1 MVTDRKTRIVTG
13 TLTTLGV
20 FLLVVWSLGPIYWV
34 VVTSLKGAKEIYA
47 YPPTLWPTA
56 VDLLQLHGRHLHVGV
71 PPLHPQ
77 QRRGRRHA
85 SPLLSVVIGALA
97 AYPIARLRFPG
108 RALAARAIIVSYLLP
123 PSLLFIPLFIV
134 LSQLGLIDRKLGLI
148 VAYLTFTVPFCT
160 WLLIGYFRTIPFEL
174 DEAALID
181 GATRVQILRHVILP
195 IALPGLAVV
204 ALYALTNSWN
214 EFLYALVYVNSAD
227 AKTFT
232 AGLTGL
238 VMGDTF
244 IWGQLMASSVIAIL
258 PVLVIYLVC
267 PEISGGGPRGRQ
279 RQELAPAKAGGRE
292 QGQQSPQKSRPDSR
306 T

>member
-1 MVTDRKTRIVTG
+1 MVTSPRSKILSGIATAIGVTI
-13 TLTTLGV
+13 
-20 FLLVVWSLGPIYWV
+20 LVVWSLGPIYWV
-34 VVTSLKGAKEIYA
+34 VVTSLKTAKEIYA
-47 YPPTLWPTA
+47 FPPTLYPVVATLANYRDALLKWNFGHFIYNSA
-56 VDLLQLHGRHLHVGV
+56 VVAV
-71 PPLHPQ
+71 TVT
-77 QRRGRRHA
+77 
-85 SPLLSVVIGALA
+85 LLSIVIGALA

-108 RALAARAIIVSYLLP
+108 RALAARSIIVSYLLP

-134 LSQLGLIDRKLGLI
+134 LSRLGLIDSKLGLV

-160 WLLIGYFRTIPFEL
+160 WLLIGYFRTIPVEL

-181 GATRVQILRHVILP
+181 GASRIQILKRVVLP
-195 IALPGLAVV
+195 IALPGISVV
-204 ALYALTNSWN
+204 ALYAFTNSWN
-214 EFLYALVYVNSAD
+214 EFLYALVYVSSAD

-258 PVLVIYLVC
+258 PVLVIYL
-267 PEISGGGPRGRQ
+267 IAQ
-279 RQELAPAKAGGRE
+279 RYLVEGLAAG
-292 QGQQSPQKSRPDSR
+292 SVK